1 MSELYP
7 LPKHATLLIALTQR
21 RHADSETSLER
32 KFLGV
37 YFRIGSGG
45 DLTEL
50 LAKNIGP
57 YRKKTV
63 LTESEWR
70 GLNLKIWGELPEY

>member
-7 LPKHATLLIALTQR
+7 LPKHATLLITSTER
-21 RHADSETSLER
+21 RNADPETYLGR

-37 YFRIGSGG
+37 YFRIGSGE

-57 YRKKTV
+57 FRKKTV
-63 LTESEWR
+63 LTNSEWR
-70 GLNLKIWGELPEY
+70 ELNLKIWGELPEY